1 MKKKRRKGTQQTSHK
16 DAKLELWL
24 NGEFLCRAVSSD
36 KERTLRAGI
45 RYTSQDQSS
54 VLEVA
59 DGMEPVWL
67 RTVLAIGDEV
77 SIRLVK
83 EGEPTGA
90 VGNFVRPLKDE
101 GTSIVKFRR

>member
-1 MKKKRRKGTQQTSHK
+1 MKKKQRKGTQQPSHK

-54 VLEVA
+54 VLEVT
-59 DGMEPVWL
+59 DGMEPLWL

-77 SIRLVK
+77 AIRLVD
-83 EGEPTGA
+83 EGEPTDA
-90 VGNFVRPLKDE
+90 VGNFVRPLNAD
-101 GTSIVKFRR
+101 GASIVKFRR